1 MGDKTN
7 SLCVYFVNFHD
18 GDWIDVH
25 AVDFIE
31 LTDPS
36 VSVTID
42 RTAPQTIT
50 FTPSPS
56 QFQLTIP
63 LKEEDYIKLK
73 EIIEREKENTK

>member
-7 SLCVYFVNFHD
+7 GLHVYFVNFHD

-31 LTDPS
+31 LIGSS

-50 FTPSPS
+50 FTP
-56 QFQLTIP
+56 
-63 LKEEDYIKLK
+63 
-73 EIIEREKENTK
+73 IENW

>member
-7 SLCVYFVNFHD
+7 SPRAHFVNFHA
-18 GDWIDVH
+18 G
-25 AVDFIE
+25 DFIE
-31 LTDPS
+31 LADPS

-42 RTAPQTIT
+42 RTALQTIT

-63 LKEEDYIKLK
+63 LKEKDYIKLK
-73 EIIEREKENTK
+73 EMIGREKENTK

>member
-7 SLCVYFVNFHD
+7 SPRAHFVNS
-18 GDWIDVH
+18 H
-25 AVDFIE
+25 AGDFIE
-31 LTDPS
+31 LADPS

-56 QFQLTIP
+56 QYQLTIP

-73 EIIEREKENTK
+73 KMLEREKENIK

>member
-7 SLCVYFVNFHD
+7 SLHVYFVNFHD

-50 FTPSPS
+50 FAPSPS

-73 EIIEREKENTK
+73 EMIGRVKENTK

>member
-1 MGDKTN
+1 MGDKNN
-7 SLCVYFVNFHD
+7 SPSAHFVNFHA
-18 GDWIDVH
+18 G
-25 AVDFIE
+25 DFIE
-31 LTDPS
+31 LADPS

-56 QFQLTIP
+56 QVQLTIP

-73 EIIEREKENTK
+73 EMIGREKENTK

>member
-7 SLCVYFVNFHD
+7 SLHVYFVNFHD

-31 LTDPS
+31 LTDSS

-50 FTPSPS
+50 FTP
-56 QFQLTIP
+56 
-63 LKEEDYIKLK
+63 
-73 EIIEREKENTK
+73 IENW

>member
-7 SLCVYFVNFHD
+7 SLHVYFVNFHD

-25 AVDFIE
+25 AVDLIE
-31 LTDPS
+31 LTETDG
-36 VSVTID
+36 SVTID

-73 EIIEREKENTK
+73 EMIEREKENTK

>member
-7 SLCVYFVNFHD
+7 SLCAHFVNS
-18 GDWIDVH
+18 H
-25 AVDFIE
+25 AGDFIE
-31 LTDPS
+31 LADPS

-56 QFQLTIP
+56 QYQLTLP

-73 EIIEREKENTK
+73 KMLEREKENIK